1 MDNST
6 RRFIG
11 VTRQFLALTR
21 KLKTELRKSLSDL
34 NSALHKQTEAMRKSY
49 QVSNDKRGAPPKVTV
64 LNNLPSSI
72 EVHQNEKD
80 TKDERNYKRAMFFV
94 TSLTLGAIVVYA
106 YLVTLQYREMIR
118 STEAAQAA
126 AVAALSAAATAKK
139 TFESSQQQF
148 RNEQR
153 PFLSPQ
159 PRPGFSN
166 GSFVALGREH
176 NPPET
181 SDWLFSAAVD
191 LANVGRSPAAEVLVT
206 NTEYMV
212 RPKDQARRDASH
224 FVPKYKSTP
233 HIVMAG
239 TTITPTSETK
249 GLTQTEFNAFND
261 GTWEIYIVGAATYI
275 DIFDPRELSPYGST
289 FCFRIMPKG
298 MTVGHCEWRAPLFH
312 ASIK

>member
-1 MDNST
+1 MDNSS

-34 NSALHKQTEAMRKSY
+34 DRALHKQTEAIRKSY
-49 QVSNDKRGAPPKVTV
+49 QVSNDKQGPPPEVTV

-80 TKDERNYKRAMFFV
+80 TKDERDYKRSTFLVA
-94 TSLTLGAIVVYA
+94 TLTLGAIVVYA
-106 YLVTLQYREMIR
+106 DLVNLQYREMIA
-118 STEAAQAA
+118 STKAAQDAA
-126 AVAALSAAATAKK
+126 GAALSAAGTAKK
-139 TFESSQQQF
+139 MFDSSQQQF

-153 PFLSPQ
+153 PYLSPQ

-166 GSFVALGREH
+166 GSFFILGRDH

-191 LANVGRSPAAEVLVT
+191 LANVGRSPAVEVLVT
-206 NTEYMV
+206 NTEFMV
-212 RPKDQARRDASH
+212 GPKDQARRDASH

-239 TTITPTSETK
+239 TAVTPTSEKK
-249 GLTQTEFNAFND
+249 GLTHTEFDAFND

-275 DIFDPRELSPYGST
+275 DIFDPRIKPYEST